1 MKTTKI
7 KLVASDI
14 GGTLMRKAKRLPAFT
29 AEVLNRLVNNNTPVV
44 LLTGYNYH
52 TTRMFTRN
60 LDEKVLLIMQNGTL
74 CTRGNTIVWE
84 YQFPADGI
92 KVISDYLESN
102 DLPVVIYKGANED
115 FKNLYYSKKEVKLS
129 KAFQRIHRLTDFD
142 NITGISTLLPHE
154 MVQQCKAELEEIA
167 AGQFLVIY
175 SRLAEGS
182 WLEVVH
188 PEVRKDLALKRL
200 CRELAIP
207 LSEVIYCGDNFNDLE
222 ILRIV
227 GMPVVVANAE
237 PEIKEEFA
245 VRGTIVP
252 SMQEQGVA
260 HYLNER
266 FQLGLAPV

>member
-1 MKTTKI
+1 MKI

-29 AEVLNRLVNNNTPVV
+29 AEVLNRLVKHNVPVA

-84 YQFPADGI
+84 YRFPAQAA
-92 KVISDYLESN
+92 KTLHDYLETN
-102 DLPVVIYKGANED
+102 NLPVIIYKGKNED
-115 FKNLYYSKKEVKLS
+115 FKNFYVSKVEVTLS
-129 KAFQRIHRLTDFD
+129 KAFQRIPRLTDFE
-142 NITGISTLLPHE
+142 NITGISTLLPEE
-154 MVQQCKAELEEIA
+154 MVPRCKQQIEAIA
-167 AGQFLVIY
+167 AGQFPVIY
-175 SRLAEGS
+175 SRLVEGS

-200 CRELAIP
+200 CRELSIP
-207 LSEVIYCGDNFNDLE
+207 LSEVVYCGDNLNDLE
-222 ILRIV
+222 VLRIV
-227 GMPVVVANAE
+227 GHPVLVENAE
-237 PEIKEEFA
+237 PELKEEFTA
-245 VRGTIVP
+245 RATIVP
-252 SMQEQGVA
+252 SVYAQGVA